1 MHLAAGPAHQNA
13 RGDFDEENVLANI
26 ATLPSPGPAIFLI
39 LPRDPFTDMKV
50 LIVVPPE
57 NFRDEELAGP
67 IAEFE
72 KAGIQYDIA
81 STKKGVCR
89 GMLGARA
96 TASLSLEEVE
106 PSVYAGIVIVGG
118 SGSPVHLWNSDLLV
132 QLVKY
137 FSKSNRLVAAICLSP
152 VVLARAGI
160 LKGKKA
166 TCFESPPATKEMLR
180 AGADLSA
187 GPVVVDGNVITA
199 NGPAAAGEFAG
210 AVVRALKG

>member
-1 MHLAAGPAHQNA
+1 
-13 RGDFDEENVLANI
+13 
-26 ATLPSPGPAIFLI
+26 
-39 LPRDPFTDMKV
+39 MKV

-96 TASLSLEEVE
+96 TASLSLEEVD
-106 PSVYAGIVIVGG
+106 PSGYSGIVLIGG

-137 FSKSNRLVAAICLSP
+137 FSENNKLVAAICLSP

-166 TCFESPPATKEMLR
+166 TCFDSPPATKEMIR

-187 GPVVVDGNVITA
+187 GPVVKDGTVAQDFGVDFSGWHGRVCDILQTEEGEPRIHVIWDSLTLRILPIPLIEA
-199 NGPAAAGEFAG
+199 CERRGRLGGGPSAS
-210 AVVRALKG
+210 